1 MKRIK
6 IDHPDAIKE
15 AVLALSDNKVIA
27 YPTDTI
33 YGIGTDINNIQG
45 IEKINAI
52 KNRRAPMSI
61 VIHSFEEIAK
71 KLIIPS
77 QLRNKMEKIINNGD
91 TCIVEYK
98 SGAFNEIIT
107 KDNKIGFRVPN
118 YPFLIKLL
126 SLYKKAI
133 TTTSIN
139 ATGQEPLNNPDEI
152 EEMFGNDID
161 LILDAGTIK
170 NRNASKIYIFDKE
183 NISQIR

>member
-6 IDHPDAIKE
+6 IDDPDAIKE
-15 AVLALSDNKVIA
+15 TLLALEYNQIVA

-33 YGIGTDINNIQG
+33 YGIGTDMENIQG
-45 IEKINAI
+45 IEKINFL
-52 KNRRAPMSI
+52 KNRKAPMSI
-61 VIHSFEEIAK
+61 IVHNFEEISQ

-77 QLRNKMEKIINNGD
+77 KFRNEMDNIIKNGD

-98 SGAFNEIIT
+98 SGAFSETIT
-107 KDNKIGFRVPN
+107 QDNKIGFRVPN

-126 SLYKKAI
+126 SLYKKPI

-139 ATGQEPLNNPDEI
+139 ATGQAPLNNPDEI
-152 EEMFGNDID
+152 EEIFGNDID
-161 LILDAGTIK
+161 LILDAGKIK
-170 NRNASKIYIFDKE
+170 NSSASKIYIFDQK

>member
-6 IDHPDAIKE
+6 INHPDAIKE
-15 AVLALSDNKVIA
+15 TLLALANNQVVA

-33 YGIGTDINNIQG
+33 YGIGTDIENIEG
-45 IEKINAI
+45 IKKINLL
-52 KNRRAPMSI
+52 KNRKAPMSI
-61 VIHSFEEIAK
+61 IIHNFEEITE

-77 QLRNKMEKIINNGD
+77 QFKNQMNNIIKNGD

-98 SGAFNEIIT
+98 SGAFSEIIT
-107 KDNKIGFRVPN
+107 QDKKIGFRVPN

-126 SLYKKAI
+126 SLYKKPI

-139 ATGQEPLNNPDEI
+139 ATGQAPLNNPDEI
-152 EEMFGNDID
+152 EEIFGNDID
-161 LILDAGTIK
+161 LILDAGKIK
-170 NRNASKIYIFDKE
+170 NSSASKIYIFDQK

>member
-15 AVLALSDNKVIA
+15 ALLALADNKVIA

-61 VIHSFEEIAK
+61 IIHNFEEIAK

-77 QLRNKMEKIINNGD
+77 QFRNKMEKIINNGD

-98 SGAFNEIIT
+98 SGAFSEIIT
-107 KDNKIGFRVPN
+107 QDNKIGFRVPN
-118 YPFLIKLL
+118 YSFLIKLL
-126 SLYKKAI
+126 SLYKKSI

-152 EEMFGNDID
+152 EKMFGNDID

-170 NRNASKIYIFDKE
+170 NRNASKIYIFDKD

>member
-1 MKRIK
+1 MKRIS
-6 IDHPDAIKE
+6 IDHPDAINV
-15 AVLALSDNKVIA
+15 ALLALQQNQVIV

-33 YGIGTDINNIQG
+33 YGIGTDIDNDSGIQ
-45 IEKINAI
+45 KINHL
-52 KNRRAPMSI
+52 KKREAPMSI
-61 VIHSFEEIAK
+61 IAHSFDSIAS
-71 KLIIPS
+71 KLIISNPL
-77 QLRNKMEKIINNGD
+77 QNQMNAIIDNGN
-91 TCIVEYK
+91 TCIIKYK
-98 SGAFNEIIT
+98 PRSFNNLIA

>member
-1 MKRIK
+1 MEEI
-6 IDHPDAIKE
+6 
-15 AVLALSDNKVIA
+15 LSTLNSGGIIL

-107 KDNKIGFRVPN
+107 KDNKLQKKPTIT
-118 YPFLIKLL
+118 IKLAFFFPNN
-126 SLYKKAI
+126 SLVISVTKKVM
-133 TTTSIN
+133 
-139 ATGQEPLNNPDEI
+139 G
-152 EEMFGNDID
+152 
-161 LILDAGTIK
+161 
-170 NRNASKIYIFDKE
+170 
-183 NISQIR
+183 